1 MKMEMTA
8 RDVILLKVSLTLL
21 LLVLGVRFLVI
32 PSIERLQSA
41 KVEQEN
47 TQQIADRQQAKIDS
61 IPSLEEQQDDLEK
74 ELEDLKA
81 PYYGEMENQEIDR
94 LLTGIALKYDLFPE
108 SMEIGER
115 SKEAIPAYTYSQLA
129 ALEAVMAESEAAEE
143 TEETEE
149 TEEDPYAAAEA
160 AGETGGDAA
169 LPPGTI
175 LTEGYLIQ
183 NPVRFSLRGDREDI
197 MDFLDDLEKNYPS
210 IQVDSFTVGDD
221 IYLGYELEYVKKT
234 VLDCRLIVLTC
245 EEQKGEISGS

>member
-8 RDVILLKVSLTLL
+8 KDVILLKVSLTLL

-41 KVEQEN
+41 KAEQEN
-47 TQQIADRQQAKIDS
+47 TQQIADQQQAKIDS
-61 IPSLEEQQDDLEK
+61 IPSLEEQQDDLKK
-74 ELEDLKA
+74 ELDALKA
-81 PYYGEMENQEIDR
+81 PYYSEMENQKIDR
-94 LLTGIALKYDLFPE
+94 LLTGIALEYDLFPE
-108 SMEIGER
+108 SMEIGGR
-115 SKEAIPAYTYSQLA
+115 SKEAIPAYPYSQLA
-129 ALEAVMAESEAAEE
+129 ALEAAMPESEAAQE
-143 TEETEE
+143 TEETEK
-149 TEEDPYAAAEA
+149 DPYAAAEA
-160 AGETGGDAA
+160 AGETGGDTA

-175 LTEGYLIQ
+175 LTEGYLVQ

-210 IQVDSFTVGDD
+210 IQVESFTVSDD

-245 EEQKGEISGS
+245 EEQKGDISGS